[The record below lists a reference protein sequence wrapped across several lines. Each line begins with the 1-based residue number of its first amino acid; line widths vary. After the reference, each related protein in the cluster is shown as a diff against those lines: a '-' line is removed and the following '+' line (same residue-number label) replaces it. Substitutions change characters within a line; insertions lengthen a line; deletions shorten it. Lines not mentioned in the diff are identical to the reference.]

1 MCSRDLLT
9 RRRENVTPRGTT
21 AKFLGVLFSFGTFR
35 RRRRDVL
42 IGRRGYAPLRRLGNV
57 PLRRRWVSFETFLR
71 CHGDVLMG
79 RRWYVL
85 LRRRGD
91 VPLRRLGDV
100 PFRRRLVFHLG
111 RTCDVTRTC
120 RETLLQRRHDV
131 FEE

>member
-21 AKFLGVLFSFGTFR
+21 TTFLGVLFLFGTFR

-42 IGRRGYAPLRRLGNV
+42 RRRGYAPLRRLGNV

-91 VPLRRLGDV
+91 VPLRRLDDV